1 VKLDPGSEQAQVLRR
16 KLIPIPVRCS
26 DRIID
31 LAQSLTPFPEKE
43 KAPKYEDLTL
53 LIGQA

>member
-1 VKLDPGSEQAQVLRR
+1 MQAQELRQ

-43 KAPKYEDLTL
+43 KAPRYVDLTL
-53 LIGQA
+53 LIGEA